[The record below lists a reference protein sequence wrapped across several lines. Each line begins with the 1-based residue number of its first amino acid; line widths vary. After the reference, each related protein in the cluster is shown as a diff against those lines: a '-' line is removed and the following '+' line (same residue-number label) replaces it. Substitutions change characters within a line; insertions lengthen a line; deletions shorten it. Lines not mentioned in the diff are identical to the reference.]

1 MSDCIISGERTLT
14 YPELQ
19 SRALKVAGGFSALGV
34 REGDAIAFILR
45 NDFVFFEAAMGS
57 AIIGAY
63 AVPINWHF
71 KSKEVAYILDDCA
84 AKLLIIHADLLPEI
98 EVAIPPH
105 VRILVVETPIEIR
118 TAYGLDA
125 DACRVKQ
132 ASQDWG
138 LWRDEQEPWAKPPMA
153 ARTNIIYTSGTTGMP
168 KGVVR
173 EPPTPEQTQRTTMI
187 VGKVFGIK
195 AGDEMRTVITG
206 PIYHTAPNA
215 YALIAM
221 QMGGTIVLQPRF
233 DEEDLLRLIEQHRIT
248 HLHMVPTM
256 FVRLLKLPEDVRARY
271 DLSSLDFVVHAAAP
285 CPPDIKLQ
293 MIHWWGLCIN
303 EYYGATEIGPPI
315 FHTAEEALRKPGTVG
330 RLIDGA
336 VAKIYSADGKELPVG
351 EIGEIYVMVKGQTN
365 FTYKNNEEKR
375 RDVERDGLVTVGDIG
390 YFDEDGY
397 LFICDRANDMV
408 ISGGVNIYPK
418 EIEGVL
424 IGMPGVRD
432 CAVFGI
438 PDETYGES
446 LCAHIELDAGAV
458 VVAVEVS
465 AWLAERLTKYKVPKT
480 IVFTG
485 SLPREDS
492 GKIMKRKLR
501 EKYWQD
507 AGRSI

>member
-1 MSDCIISGERTLT
+1 MSNCIISGERCLT

-19 SRALKVAGGFSALGV
+19 SRALKVAGGLSALGIA
-34 REGDAIAFILR
+34 EGDAIAFILR
-45 NDFVFFEAAMGS
+45 NDLAFFEAAMGS

-71 KSKEVAYILDDCA
+71 KSKEVRYILADCG
-84 AKLLIIHADLLPEI
+84 AKLLVIHADLLPEL
-98 EVAIPPH
+98 ESAIPPD
-105 VRILVVETPIEIR
+105 VKILVVETPPEIAG
-118 TAYGLDA
+118 AYGLDG
-125 DACRVKQ
+125 DICCVKEGYQ
-132 ASQDWG
+132 NWSE
-138 LWRDEQEPWAKPPMA
+138 WRDVQSPWAKPPMA

-173 EPPTPEQTQRTTMI
+173 DPPTPEQQLRTTEVI
-187 VGKVFGIK
+187 GSVFGIK
-195 AGDEMRTVITG
+195 AGGDIRTVITG

-233 DEEDLLRLIEQHRIT
+233 DEEELLQLIEQHRIT

-256 FVRLLKLPEDVRARY
+256 FVRLLKLPDAVRAKY

-293 MIHWWGLCIN
+293 MINWWGLVIN

-315 FHTAEEALRKPGTVG
+315 FHNAEEALKKPGTVG
-330 RLIDGA
+330 RLINGA
-336 VAKIYSADGKELPVG
+336 VAKIYSADGKELSVG
-351 EIGEIYVMVKGQTN
+351 EIGEIYVLVKGQTN

-375 RDVERDGLVTVGDIG
+375 RGVERDGLITVGDIG

-432 CAVFGI
+432 CGVFGI
-438 PDETYGES
+438 PDDVFGES
-446 LCAHIELDAGAV
+446 LCAHIELDPGAKLETS
-458 VVAVEVS
+458 EVGV
-465 AWLAERLTKYKVPKT
+465 WLGERLAKYKVPRT
-480 IVFTG
+480 IVFTDT
-485 SLPREDS
+485 LPREDS